1 MLIEAILF
9 AAVGVLSLLG
19 AAGLLAYYRWQD
31 RQTVA
36 PPSTPDPY
44 REALEAASRMS
55 AKAWEAEQAMWH
67 VAQQGQRG
75 QR

>member
-9 AAVGVLSLLG
+9 AVVGVLSLLG

-31 RQTVA
+31 RQSVE
-36 PPSTPDPY
+36 PPPRDDSY
-44 REALEAASRMS
+44 REALEAAARMS

-67 VAQQGQRG
+67 VAQQSGR
-75 QR
+75 RP